1 MKELLVSYTKYNLWA
16 NAKIAEF
23 LISLDRQLLD
33 KELISS
39 FNTIR
44 KTAYHIW
51 DAEVIWYNRLKG
63 VSFTDWPSKDFS
75 GTDNDFFKK
84 FVEHSS
90 KFPVFVGDK
99 SEDELA
105 STFKYKT
112 LDGKEYENL
121 VGNII
126 VHVMN
131 HSTFHRGQLITMLR
145 NVGYTDFSSTDY
157 SAFLRENKK

>member
-16 NAKIAEF
+16 NAKIAEL